1 MFLEPLRQTAVG
13 FSLLL
18 VSQDKQCFF
27 FSATQRTDHE
37 VAHFSWTSFAALFI
51 MAKLV
56 EKIIFFLELRSPYRV
71 WFMMAWYFEPERQ
84 KLRWCLKNMIYTI
97 IDTHYTRCEHS
108 IIFYTFS
115 VARSASYYLLQQGW
129 IFLQLAIFMSLN
141 LSITSAKYWV
151 KITALTCWV
160 VTDPW

>member
-1 MFLEPLRQTAVG
+1 MESLSTYLKASKSELPFTTASTFSLLTWRFLLPVLKRGQNVSRTTETNGVG

-56 EKIIFFLELRSPYRV
+56 EKL
-71 WFMMAWYFEPERQ
+71 
-84 KLRWCLKNMIYTI
+84 
-97 IDTHYTRCEHS
+97 
-108 IIFYTFS
+108 FS
-115 VARSASYYLLQQGW
+115 S
-129 IFLQLAIFMSLN
+129 
-141 LSITSAKYWV
+141 
-151 KITALTCWV
+151 
-160 VTDPW
+160 